1 MEDKKTVQ
9 SKDYIP
15 VYAYVAKYKISKQ
28 NLYRWIRERKIEG
41 KYKRV
46 KKEVERIL
54 ILDEPI

>member
-1 MEDKKTVQ
+1 MEDKKTVPA
-9 SKDYIP
+9 KDYIP